1 MTDDERNLGDEF
13 SQFDFEDKQIMA
25 RRLHMYSDKAL
36 EIGLQIDQIF
46 VNHTAFKQALASMD
60 RIFQLSRKVD
70 MPQGMRL
77 IGPSGT
83 GKTSLLRYFQQSL
96 PKSSLFAEGLGAVYM
111 RIPMR
116 VTTLYMIASL
126 LRQYGYPFRRI
137 TWDNYEQRIT
147 VLLDAIRQKGT
158 QLIMIDEAHNLV
170 PMTVRRKPTREEGTS
185 PTDFIRLLMDEAK
198 VGVVLAGVGVLEHFA
213 DLDEALASR
222 VVGCLR
228 LPVFDYDSAWVR
240 LIKGLV
246 QQSQCFDIGML
257 LKPDINRQL
266 YKASQG
272 NLRSL
277 KRLIT
282 EMVLVAVE
290 DGVDCLGPAHLQK
303 AYDLVYGAASPQGN
317 PFEAAVA

>member
-1 MTDDERNLGDEF
+1 MTNNEHNPGEDF
-13 SQFDFEDKQIMA
+13 SQFDFEDRQIMA
-25 RRLHMYSDKAL
+25 RRLHMYSEKAL

-46 VNHTAFKQALASMD
+46 VSHTAFKQALAGMD
-60 RIFQLSRKVD
+60 RIFQLADKVD

-96 PKSSLFAEGLGAVYM
+96 PKSSLFAEGLGSVYM

-116 VTTLYMIASL
+116 VTTLYMIASM

-137 TWDNYEQRIT
+137 TWDTYEQRIT

-158 QLIMIDEAHNLV
+158 RLLMIDEAHNLIPRV
-170 PMTVRRKPTREEGTS
+170 ARRVPTREEGTS
-185 PTDFIRLLMDEAK
+185 PTDFIRLLMDEAN

-228 LPVFDYDSAWVR
+228 LQVFDYDSAWGR

-246 QQSQCFDIGML
+246 HQSQRFDIGVL

-272 NLRSL
+272 NLRNL

-290 DGVDCLGPAHLQK
+290 SGVASLEAAHLQR
-303 AYDLVYGAASPQGN
+303 AYDLVYGAASPKGN
-317 PFEAAVA
+317 PFKAAVA